1 MINAIKSAKKTKPN
15 KIGSPGVK
23 KVNLR
28 KTKTSPTILCL
39 LGAFLAASTALTP
52 AQTNAAN
59 NVTGLTVRNY
69 TDYTAVIVKLQKPS
83 VFKVSATKD
92 GRLAIIIDDCAV
104 SPSAAKLNE
113 PVGVV
118 DKVTSATI
126 KGRAYIYVTPG
137 KGAKNYEGKAFKT
150 PPQIFFKLYKKPTT
164 AKAPEKAPEK
174 RAEPIKEKPAV
185 AAKGEFPTSA
195 KEIKPDSTP
204 TVIDTICID
213 PGHGGRFTGAE
224 GPDGTLEKDVNL
236 QISLRLARLLR
247 DRLGVRVVMTR
258 IDDSHVYMRDRTGL
272 ANAVNADL
280 FIDLHNNAVLNA
292 KVGGTET
299 YFLSQSWNDWERA
312 ATIAE
317 NQDFLAE
324 NPNFAADPSSLNF
337 ILSLLAQNEYLQESS
352 ELAHYCQQN
361 LTSELG
367 LRDRGVKQAPFFV
380 LVGCEMPSIL
390 LEIAFIS
397 NSHEEELL
405 NDPAWQQKAA
415 EAVFDGIK
423 MYKEAYD
430 RTMGPGGR

>member
-1 MINAIKSAKKTKPN
+1 
-15 KIGSPGVK
+15 
-23 KVNLR
+23 
-28 KTKTSPTILCL
+28 L
-39 LGAFLAASTALTP
+39 LGAVVAASLTLAP
-52 AQTNAAN
+52 ATCAAN
-59 NVTGLTVRNY
+59 RVTGLTVRNY
-69 TDYTAVIVKLQKPS
+69 TDYTAVIVKLQRPS
-83 VFKVSATKD
+83 VFKVNATKE

-104 SPSAAKLNE
+104 SPSAAKLDE

-118 DKVTSATI
+118 DKVTSATV

-137 KGAKNYEGKAFKT
+137 RGAKNYEAKALKT
-150 PPQIFFKLYKKPTT
+150 PPQIFFKLYKKPVT
-164 AKAPEKAPEK
+164 AKVPEKGVEK
-174 RAEPIKEKPAV
+174 PPGPIREKPAV
-185 AAKGEFPTSA
+185 ATKGEFPTSA
-195 KEIKPDSTP
+195 KEIKADTTP
-204 TVIDTICID
+204 TLIDTICID
-213 PGHGGRFTGAE
+213 PGHGGHFTGAE

-236 QISLRLARLLR
+236 EISLRLARLLR

-258 IDDSHVYMRDRTGL
+258 VDDSHVYMRDRTGL
-272 ANAVNADL
+272 ANTVNADL

-299 YFLSQSWNDWERA
+299 YFLSDSWNDWERA

-361 LTSELG
+361 LINKLG

-397 NSHEEELL
+397 NSHEEGLL

-415 EAVFDGIK
+415 EAVFEGIK
-423 MYKEAYD
+423 TYKEAYEKN
-430 RTMGPGGR
+430 MGAGGR

>member
-1 MINAIKSAKKTKPN
+1 MKSNWTGVAERKKMKP
-15 KIGSPGVK
+15 VK
-23 KVNLR
+23 RQIFETGRSRRV
-28 KTKTSPTILCL
+28 I
-39 LGAFLAASTALTP
+39 ALAAAAALVP
-52 AQTNAAN
+52 AAAHAAN
-59 NVTGLTVRNY
+59 RVTGLTVRNY

-83 VFKVSATKD
+83 LFKVSATKD
-92 GRLAIIIDDCAV
+92 GRLALVIENCAV
-104 SPSAAKLNE
+104 SPSTAKLGK

-118 DKVTSATI
+118 TKITSATV
-126 KGRAYIYVTPG
+126 KGRAYIYVTLG
-137 KGAKNYEGKAFKT
+137 KGAKNYEGKALKT
-150 PPQIFFKLYKKPTT
+150 PPQIFFKIYKKPTT
-164 AKAPEKAPEK
+164 AKPPEK
-174 RAEPIKEKPAV
+174 RPETIKEKPVV

-195 KEIKPDSTP
+195 KEIKPDATP
-204 TVIDTICID
+204 TIIDTICID
-213 PGHGGRFTGAE
+213 PGHGGHFTGAE

-247 DRLGVRVVMTR
+247 DKLGVRVVMTR
-258 IDDSHVYMRDRTGL
+258 VDDSHVYMRDRTGL

-292 KVGGTET
+292 KVGGTEA

-324 NPNFAADPSSLNF
+324 NPNFAADPASLNF

-352 ELAHYCQQN
+352 ELAHCCQEK
-361 LTSELG
+361 LIKKLD

-397 NSHEEELL
+397 NSNEENLL
-405 NDPAWQQKAA
+405 TDPAWQQKAA
-415 EAVFDGIK
+415 EAVFEGIK
-423 MYKEAYD
+423 KYKDAYEKK
-430 RTMGPGGR
+430 MGSMGR

>member
-1 MINAIKSAKKTKPN
+1 MKLSRGGDPGLKSVNRPKL
-15 KIGSPGVK
+15 KIP
-23 KVNLR
+23 R
-28 KTKTSPTILCL
+28 TIPCL
-39 LGAFLAASTALTP
+39 LGAFLTASAVLAP
-52 AQTNAAN
+52 APACGAN
-59 NVTGLTVRNY
+59 NVVGLTVRNF
-69 TDYTAVIVKLQKPS
+69 TEYTAVIVKLQRPS

-104 SPSAAKLNE
+104 SPSAAKLDE

-137 KGAKNYEGKAFKT
+137 KGAKNYEGKALRT
-150 PPQIFFKLYKKPTT
+150 PPQIFFKLYKKPVT
-164 AKAPEKAPEK
+164 AGPPEKAPEK
-174 RAEPIKEKPAV
+174 PPEPIKEKPVV

-224 GPDGTLEKDVNL
+224 GPDGTVEKDVNL

-258 IDDSHVYMRDRTGL
+258 VDDSHVYMRDRTGL

-299 YFLSQSWNDWERA
+299 YFLSESWNDWERA

-361 LTSELG
+361 LINKLG

-397 NSHEEELL
+397 NSHEEDLL
-405 NDPAWQQKAA
+405 TDPGWQQKAA
-415 EAVFDGIK
+415 EAIFEGIK
-423 MYKEAYD
+423 TYKEAYD
-430 RTMGPGGR
+430 KNMGAGGR

>member
-1 MINAIKSAKKTKPN
+1 MQAFKTAC
-15 KIGSPGVK
+15 SRLV
-23 KVNLR
+23 VAAAAAA
-28 KTKTSPTILCL
+28 
-39 LGAFLAASTALTP
+39 AFVPAAAG
-52 AQTNAAN
+52 AAN
-59 NVTGLTVRNY
+59 HVTGLTVRNY

-83 VFKVSATKD
+83 LFKVSATKD
-92 GRLAIIIDDCAV
+92 GRLALVIDNCAV
-104 SPSAAKLNE
+104 SPSAAKLDE

-118 DKVTSATI
+118 NKVTSATAG
-126 KGRAYIYVTPG
+126 GRAYIYVTPG
-137 KGAKNYEGKAFKT
+137 KDAKNYEGKALKS
-150 PPQIFFKLYKKPTT
+150 PPRIFFKIYKKPTT
-164 AKAPEKAPEK
+164 AKTPEKTP
-174 RAEPIKEKPAV
+174 EPIKEKPVV

-195 KEIKPDSTP
+195 KEIKPDTTP
-204 TVIDTICID
+204 TIIDTICID
-213 PGHGGRFTGAE
+213 PGHGGRFSGAE
-224 GPDGTLEKDVNL
+224 GPDRSLEKDVNL
-236 QISLRLARLLR
+236 DISLRLARLLH
-247 DRLGVRVVMTR
+247 DKLGVRVVMTR

-324 NPNFAADPSSLNF
+324 NPNFAADPASLNF

-352 ELAHYCQQN
+352 ELAHCCQDKLIKN
-361 LTSELG
+361 LG

-397 NSHEEELL
+397 NAHEEDLL
-405 NDPAWQQKAA
+405 NDPSWQQKAA
-415 EAVFDGIK
+415 EAVFEGIK
-423 MYKEAYD
+423 EYKDAYEKK
-430 RTMGPGGR
+430 MGAGGR

>member
-1 MINAIKSAKKTKPN
+1 M
-15 KIGSPGVK
+15 
-23 KVNLR
+23 
-28 KTKTSPTILCL
+28 
-39 LGAFLAASTALTP
+39 
-52 AQTNAAN
+52 
-59 NVTGLTVRNY
+59 RNY

-83 VFKVSATKD
+83 LFKVSATKD
-92 GRLAIIIDDCAV
+92 GRLALVIDNCAV
-104 SPSAAKLNE
+104 SPSAAKLDE

-118 DKVTSATI
+118 NKVTSATVE
-126 KGRAYIYVTPG
+126 GRAYIYVTPG
-137 KGAKNYEGKAFKT
+137 KGAQNYTGKALKN
-150 PPQIFFKLYKKPTT
+150 PPQIFFKIYKKPTT
-164 AKAPEKAPEK
+164 AKPPEKPP
-174 RAEPIKEKPAV
+174 EPIKEKPV
-185 AAKGEFPTSA
+185 SAAKGEFPTSA
-195 KEIKPDSTP
+195 KEIKPDATP
-204 TVIDTICID
+204 TIIDTICID

-247 DRLGVRVVMTR
+247 DKLGVRVVMTR
-258 IDDSHVYMRDRTGL
+258 VDDSHVFMRDRTGL

-324 NPNFAADPSSLNF
+324 NPNFAADPASLNF

-352 ELAHYCQQN
+352 ELAHCCQEKLN
-361 LTSELG
+361 KKLD

-397 NSHEEELL
+397 NAHEEDLL
-405 NDPAWQQKAA
+405 NDPSWQQKAA
-415 EAVFDGIK
+415 EAVFEGIK
-423 MYKEAYD
+423 EYKDAYEKK
-430 RTMGPGGR
+430 MGPGGR